1 MSPDTCKLCTRVAPG
16 EAQQADA
23 ADEVRDGS
31 RSPRASQLIRSVG
44 PAWGRSMGLTAIALL
59 FCTAAL
65 AQAPAAAAADQDLA
79 LFTQLESKWNDAHLY
94 GDAEALNRLWADE
107 LRVVVP
113 RMAPLSRAEAL
124 SFARSGRMK
133 FSRYETSE
141 LSAHVYGDTAVVSGR
156 LIRARERAGQTVED
170 DWRFTK
176 VYVRT
181 AGAWRVVVFHA
192 SETGP

>member
-1 MSPDTCKLCTRVAPG
+1 M
-16 EAQQADA
+16 E
-23 ADEVRDGS
+23 
-31 RSPRASQLIRSVG
+31 
-44 PAWGRSMGLTAIALL
+44 LTAIAILL
-59 FCTAAL
+59 CAAGQ
-65 AQAPAAAAADQDLA
+65 AQAPAAALPDQDLA
-79 LFTQLESKWNDAHLY
+79 RFTQLESQWNDAHLH
-94 GDAEALNRLWADE
+94 GDAEALDRLWADE

-113 RMAPLSRAEAL
+113 KMNPLSRADAL

-141 LSAHVYGDTAVVSGR
+141 LNVHVYGDTAVVSGR
-156 LIRARERAGQTVED
+156 LRRSRERAGQTVED